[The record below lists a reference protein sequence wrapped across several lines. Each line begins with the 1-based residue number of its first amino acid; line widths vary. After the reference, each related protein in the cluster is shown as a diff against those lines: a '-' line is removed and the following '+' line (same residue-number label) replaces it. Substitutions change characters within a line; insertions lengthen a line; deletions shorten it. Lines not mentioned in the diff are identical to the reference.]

1 VAGAELRV
9 LRRCGAPGCGDLG
22 SRRLE
27 GEVSESH
34 LPRIEA
40 AARALRDKLKAIHDD
55 PAFKSV
61 WVVNQL
67 HTGPY
72 NGPTYTAEL
81 AELDKALDDCEAIP
95 S

>member
-1 VAGAELRV
+1 MSEDRLR
-9 LRRCGAPGCGDLG
+9 
-22 SRRLE
+22 
-27 GEVSESH
+27 H
-34 LPRIEA
+34 IEA

-72 NGPTYTAEL
+72 QGPTYTAEL
-81 AELDKALDDCEAIP
+81 AELDRALEPFAAVAGP
-95 S
+95 